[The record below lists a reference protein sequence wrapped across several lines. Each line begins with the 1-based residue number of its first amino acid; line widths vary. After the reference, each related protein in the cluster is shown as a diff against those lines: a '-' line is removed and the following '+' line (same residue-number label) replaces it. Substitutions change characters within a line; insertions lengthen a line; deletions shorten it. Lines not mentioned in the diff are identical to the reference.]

1 MAIQDTFI
9 GNLRAAR
16 GIASG
21 MAKQGYAPQDG
32 FIGNLRKATTTAAS
46 NAPKN
51 IDTPSNVTPRTYEKD
66 ASARQGTLYL
76 ETPKIADNSTF
87 RATKIAALPKTEEAW
102 QNFIKGIDG
111 FKTVLNDY
119 SKEKN
124 QDKRIEIL
132 ERNAPKFMNSE
143 KLSRYLYIMRE
154 DELANKNGKYK
165 DFDYTQ
171 VKPGIEQAIEEMMS
185 LRIKKA

>member
-21 MAKQGYAPQDG
+21 MAKRGYTPQDS
-32 FIGNLRKATTTAAS
+32 FIGNLRKATSATAS
-46 NAPKN
+46 NVPKN
-51 IDTPSNVTPRTYEKD
+51 IDTPSNVTPRTYEQD
-66 ASARQGTLYL
+66 ASAKQGTLYL

-87 RATKIAALPKTEEAW
+87 RATEITALPKTEEAW
-102 QNFIKGIDG
+102 QNFMKGIDG

-119 SKEKN
+119 SREKN
-124 QDKRIEIL
+124 QDKRIKIL
-132 ERNAPKFMNSE
+132 EQNVPKFKNSE

-154 DELANKNGKYK
+154 DELANKNGNYN

-171 VKPGIEQAIEEMMS
+171 VKPGIERAIEEMMS